1 MFPGIYILFSLSV
14 SSEKRTMKTDDG
26 RDVKD
31 STLLS
36 ERMVSVIEAPDY
48 LASFHIDTS
57 GEAEGSN
64 MPHYIVNLNIY
75 NTTTDIDAPSTLPIH
90 GQVPGIGE
98 SSASLQPPVMN
109 SPVIMNDN
117 VGLMCGVNST
127 GRGQKFF
134 TPTMRSKTRGRGR
147 FSSVPLDD
155 V

>member
-57 GEAEGSN
+57 GEAGNCFVTS
-64 MPHYIVNLNIY
+64 PKYIVVFCLQ
-75 NTTTDIDAPSTLPIH
+75 TDLIFCPLTSPYYKYMSSIGYVVSKYMSLLIFPS
-90 GQVPGIGE
+90 
-98 SSASLQPPVMN
+98 
-109 SPVIMNDN
+109 
-117 VGLMCGVNST
+117 
-127 GRGQKFF
+127 
-134 TPTMRSKTRGRGR
+134 
-147 FSSVPLDD
+147 
-155 V
+155 